1 MNSAYPFNTMSD
13 LASATITTG
22 TVPVTGIS
30 GTVPFTGIPYPNLT
44 DVYTVSTGST
54 INTQFSGGD
63 LRIEGDVVLKG
74 KRLSEVLEKI
84 EERLAILHP
93 NEALEEQW
101 ENLKG
106 LRKAYRELE
115 AEILEKESMWKILKK

>member
-1 MNSAYPFNTMSD
+1 MNSIYTVNNMNA
-13 LASATITTG
+13 AETITITG
-22 TVPVTGIS
+22 GTTPFTGIS
-30 GTVPFTGIPYPNLT
+30 GITPFSGVPYPT
-44 DVYTVSTGST
+44 DVYTVSSGSG
-54 INTQFSGGD
+54 INTQPSGD

-74 KRLSEVLEKI
+74 KRLSEVLNKI

-106 LRKAYRELE
+106 LGKAYRELE